1 MFDKIIRFSL
11 DHRPMVLF
19 LALACLGAGLWELTR
34 IPVDVFPDLNRPTV
48 TIMTE
53 APGLAPEEVEML
65 VTRPL
70 EYSFNGLTGVERV
83 RSASAI
89 GLSIVWVEF
98 GWGTDIYRD
107 RQIVQEKLSTARDQ
121 IVAGN
126 PTMAPISSIMG
137 EILLL
142 GIRPA
147 LAQDEQNAQLQMAMR
162 TFGEFTLRNRLRGI
176 QGVAQVTVMGGML
189 KQYQVV
195 TSPERLAS
203 QNITLA
209 QLTEA
214 IQKANVLA
222 GGGLMVRDT
231 EESILRISGQSLSL
245 EDLQNTP
252 ILWREQRPVLVR
264 EVADVQFGGP
274 VRRGDGGASVRNLQD
289 GDIQGGQGVILA
301 IQKQPGV
308 DTIKLDHQIQR
319 ALDSIEKELPPE
331 MILERRLFQQSSF
344 IQAAVENV
352 AEAVQDGA
360 LWVVVILFIF
370 LWNFRVSVCSLIAMP
385 LSILMTFLV
394 FRAMGATINTM
405 TLGGIAVAIGDLVDD
420 SIVDVENI
428 FRRLKENRQL
438 PIDQQRSS
446 LDVVYEASREV
457 RGSIV
462 YATMIVV
469 LVVVPLFGLTGLEGR
484 MFAPLGVSYIVSLL
498 CSLLVSLTVT
508 PVIASYLLPSAG
520 FLSVKEDA
528 WIVRRLKSVVRRVLS
543 WTLNHTN
550 LVFATTTLGVIL
562 SVCSVAWMGGSFL
575 PEFNEGSYTVNLQC
589 SPGTSLQES
598 IRVAR
603 RCEQML
609 MEIPE
614 VVSISRRT
622 GRAEL
627 DEHAEG
633 VHSSEI
639 DIQTRN
645 ARIPKPGLAWAV
657 FRRVPGLQQFGYE
670 HQAQATHKMIE
681 EIRERVTNI
690 PGVQINIGQPIS
702 HRLDHIMTGV
712 RAQIALKVFGEDLR
726 QLREISHDLIDAISD
741 LPGVVD
747 LQAEPQVEVSQI
759 RLQIKREEAARHGL
773 TPGDLAELLQ
783 TAYKGRVV
791 SQVIDGPQYHDL
803 VVWYDQESRSSPER
817 IQSTIIDTPS
827 GRRVTLGQVAEV
839 IDTTGPNTI
848 HREDTQRRIVVQCN
862 VQDRDLASV
871 VRDIGIRVR
880 PIEERLEKLDG
891 NYYLEIGGQFEAQQQ
906 ANRRLLLFGS
916 MALLA
921 ILLLLLQCLKSWSA
935 AVQILINV
943 PLAAIGAVAMLLVFE
958 RPEPSVLAGVPWWA
972 WPKVWVE
979 SITLSVAHWV
989 GFITLVGIVSRNGIL
1004 MISHYQ
1010 HLMEY
1015 EGESFSKE
1023 MIIRGSLER
1032 LTPVMMTACTS
1043 FVGLLPLLLG
1053 AGQTGKEILHPLSV
1067 VVFGGMLSTTILD
1080 QLVTPALYWR
1090 FGPRNLGG
1098 VDRTD
1103 RTSTN

>member
-1 MFDKIIRFSL
+1 MFDRIIRFSL

-19 LALACLGAGLWELTR
+19 IALACACAGLWELTR

-147 LAQDEQNAQLQMAMR
+147 LAQDEQNPQLQMAMR

-214 IQKANVLA
+214 IQKSN
-222 GGGLMVRDT
+222 
-231 EESILRISGQSLSL
+231 
-245 EDLQNTP
+245 
-252 ILWREQRPVLVR
+252 
-264 EVADVQFGGP
+264 
-274 VRRGDGGASVRNLQD
+274 
-289 GDIQGGQGVILA
+289 GGQWVILA

-308 DTIKLDHQIQR
+308 DTIKLDHQIQK

-360 LWVVVILFIF
+360 LWVVVILFVF

-438 PIDQQRSS
+438 PIDQRRSS

-508 PVIASYLLPSAG
+508 PVIASYLLPRAR
-520 FLSVKEDA
+520 FLAVKGDA
-528 WIVRRLKSVVRRVLS
+528 WLVRILKSFVRRVLT
-543 WTLNHTN
+543 WTLDHTS
-550 LVFATTTLGVIL
+550 LVFAATGLGIVL

-575 PEFNEGSYTVNLQC
+575 PEFNEGSYTVNVQC

-598 IRVAR
+598 IRVAQ
-603 RCEQML
+603 RCEKML

-645 ARIPKPGLAWAV
+645 TRIPKPGLAWAV
-657 FRRVPGLQQFGYE
+657 FRRLPGLQQFGYE

-741 LPGVVD
+741 VPGVVD

-803 VVWYDQESRSSPER
+803 VVWYDEESRSSPER

-921 ILLLLLQCLKSWSA
+921 ILLLLMQCLKSLSA

-958 RPEPSVLAGVPWWA
+958 RPETSVLAGVPWWA

-1010 HLMEY
+1010 HLMEH

-1098 VDRTD
+1098 SRSDGSDRSKPTP
-1103 RTSTN
+1103 